1 MRTSFNEEYKELN
14 MEQKKAVDLLI
25 VEEDLKELWPS
36 GNRINKIN
44 LNDLKSL
51 FHLTPNDCIDYYKKN

>member
-1 MRTSFNEEYKELN
+1 